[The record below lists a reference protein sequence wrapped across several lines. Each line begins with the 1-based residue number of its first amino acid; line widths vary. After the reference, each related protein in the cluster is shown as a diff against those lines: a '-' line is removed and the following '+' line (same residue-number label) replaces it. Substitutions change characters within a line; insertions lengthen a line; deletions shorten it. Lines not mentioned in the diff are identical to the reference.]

1 MNEEQRYM
9 VTLMVLKS
17 MLDKYGVE
25 QVAYDLNRLA
35 AEYQFEIEK
44 RPPPD
49 FTSGNLFP

>member
-9 VTLMVLKS
+9 VTLMMVKS

-25 QVAYDLNRLA
+25 QVPDDLNRLA
-35 AEYQFEIEK
+35 AEYQFDIEK